1 MRSGGCSVFASVLLM
16 VCMAL
21 PASAEDT
28 KVRQKQ
34 SLADLFGEN
43 PDSQEGQ
50 EASSR
55 ETSGLAVKAALWS
68 GVLIA
73 GACCLGVVRRAS
85 KRSKVQHASPGGV
98 EVAGRIF
105 LSHKQSVF
113 VLRLGGKRLA
123 VGVGGD
129 RITPL
134 GIWDES
140 PDSPALPEHSAP
152 VPART
157 NGFTIRPED
166 REGMLAAKAFRDTD
180 FLPYRKQVERLR
192 GLLRGL
198 RPEDN
203 PGPGLQDTNP

>member
-1 MRSGGCSVFASVLLM
+1 MRSGSCSVFAGGLLM
-16 VCMAL
+16 VCVAL

-34 SLADLFGEN
+34 SLSDLLSEKPG
-43 PDSQEGQ
+43 SHEGQ
-50 EASSR
+50 MASSR
-55 ETSGLAVKAALWS
+55 ETSGLAVKVALWS
-68 GVLIA
+68 GVLIV

-85 KRSKVQHASPGGV
+85 KRPRLQHASPGGV
-98 EVAGRIF
+98 EVAGRIS
-105 LSHKQSVF
+105 LSHKHSVF

-129 RITPL
+129 RITAL

-140 PDSPALPEHSAP
+140 PESPALPEHSAP

-157 NGFTIRPED
+157 GGFTIRPQD
-166 REGMLAAKAFRDTD
+166 REAMSAAQSFRDTD

-203 PGPGLQDTNP
+203 PGPGLQDKDP